1 MGNLMLEGIGIG
13 RSRRLYQIVVAPMLR
28 EHLPALRHA
37 ACRIGL
43 GSEVLDFDTEMSAD
57 HD

>member
-1 MGNLMLEGIGIG
+1 MLEGIGIG

-28 EHLPALRHA
+28 EHLPALRHV

-43 GSEVLDFDTEMSAD
+43 GSEVLGFDTEKSAD